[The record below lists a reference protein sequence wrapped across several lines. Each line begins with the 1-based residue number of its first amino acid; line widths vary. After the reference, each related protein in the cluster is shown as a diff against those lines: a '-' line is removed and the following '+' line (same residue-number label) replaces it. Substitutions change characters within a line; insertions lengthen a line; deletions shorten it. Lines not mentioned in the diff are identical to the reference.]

1 MEALLD
7 INWLEWGTMV
17 LRWLHVITA
26 IAWIGASFYFIW
38 LDLSL
43 KEPGPA
49 RREEGLGGE
58 LYAIH
63 GGGIYQVGK
72 YTSHPAQMPERLHW
86 FKWEAYSTWLT
97 GSALLIVIYY
107 FRADAYLVG
116 ANLWVETPGAAIV
129 ASVVY
134 LLAGLGLYEI
144 LMRTVAHKVWIQHV
158 GTLVIVAVLS
168 YLAFQ
173 LFTPRAAILHVGA
186 ALATMMA
193 ANVFLVIIPSQKAFV
208 AAIDAGTTV
217 DPALP
222 ANAKKRSTH
231 NNYLTLP
238 VLFCMLSNHS
248 AFVYSHPNAWIFVVA
263 FSCVAA
269 LARHYFNVKH
279 TGRDQPMILVVAA
292 LLFVVL
298 VAINQ
303 VSRPSASVDT
313 TAQLDMAQVGHVV
326 QTHCYNC
333 HAAEPTAA
341 GLTAPP
347 GGMIFAEPPQL
358 LVYRE
363 QALSSLNTQFMPLG
377 NLTGMSDA
385 ERALLVQ
392 YLETAP

>member
-134 LLAGLGLYEI
+134 LLAG
-144 LMRTVAHKVWIQHV
+144 
-158 GTLVIVAVLS
+158 
-168 YLAFQ
+168 
-173 LFTPRAAILHVGA
+173 
-186 ALATMMA
+186 
-193 ANVFLVIIPSQKAFV
+193 
-208 AAIDAGTTV
+208 
-217 DPALP
+217 
-222 ANAKKRSTH
+222 
-231 NNYLTLP
+231 
-238 VLFCMLSNHS
+238 
-248 AFVYSHPNAWIFVVA
+248 
-263 FSCVAA
+263 
-269 LARHYFNVKH
+269 
-279 TGRDQPMILVVAA
+279 
-292 LLFVVL
+292 
-298 VAINQ
+298 
-303 VSRPSASVDT
+303 
-313 TAQLDMAQVGHVV
+313 
-326 QTHCYNC
+326 
-333 HAAEPTAA
+333 
-341 GLTAPP
+341 
-347 GGMIFAEPPQL
+347 
-358 LVYRE
+358 
-363 QALSSLNTQFMPLG
+363 
-377 NLTGMSDA
+377 
-385 ERALLVQ
+385 
-392 YLETAP
+392 